1 MNARKQ
7 PSIEELALFDQ
18 ETLDK
23 FARLDRQDQLAMIRI
38 YQNAKGSRLW
48 TAEGRKLA
56 AKQAETLRALY
67 RNLHGEVD

>member
-56 AKQAETLRALY
+56 SKQAETLRALY
-67 RNLHGEVD
+67 RKLHGEAD